1 MMNLE
6 QDLSDA
12 LHGAFGSARPSPD
25 LRARVMAVTQHEPV
39 GPRVAPRRIVTALSG
54 LAAVVLLAALAL
66 TVVRP
71 TATAPRDSSS
81 AASGSLTHYGVGWL
95 SFDYPSSW
103 QSRVN
108 VLPWV
113 LGLWTG
119 TAPTDCLT
127 PTPEPSGPDSRCG
140 RQGPLLPGTLYVT
153 VGDYTAE
160 PVVPLID
167 PTQPSALPA
176 GARYVVV
183 GGQPAILV
191 IHATGTQETLD
202 WTIAQ
207 PKKPHT
213 RLQVHAE
220 FAGPG
225 ADEMRAEIAA
235 MVASVSFANPVKPL
249 DPSQANAA
257 AERWTGPKVTF
268 PGLECFSTTP
278 GEVTTGVVT
287 EFPWDFNG
295 AIFQL
300 TQLSKPLPVTCR
312 MTIEP
317 ATSLFLW
324 KLTLTQSWTA
334 DVDRTAGSHSLVFW
348 LDPDVAD
355 INTFSEGVGGS
366 PDILGDPFPYATSA
380 PSPYSS

>member
-1 MMNLE
+1 MNLE

-25 LRARVMAVTQHEPV
+25 LRARVVAVTLREPV
-39 GPRVAPRRIVTALSG
+39 RSSRAPRRILTALSG
-54 LAAVVLLAALAL
+54 LAAALLLAALAL
-66 TVVRP
+66 TIVKP
-71 TATAPRDSSS
+71 NAAAPQEP
-81 AASGSLTHYGVGWL
+81 SGAVSGPLTHYAVGWL

-103 QSRVN
+103 KSRVN

-127 PTPEPSGPDSRCG
+127 ATPQPSGPDSHCG

-153 VGDYTAE
+153 VGDYTTQPVE
-160 PVVPLID
+160 PPID

-176 GARYVVV
+176 GGRYVIV

-191 IHATGTQETLD
+191 IHATATEETLD
-202 WTIAQ
+202 WTIVQ

-225 ADEMRAEIAA
+225 ADEMRANIVA
-235 MVASVSFANPVKPL
+235 MVASVRFANPVKPL
-249 DPSQANAA
+249 DPTQANAV
-257 AERWTGPKVTF
+257 AERWIGPMPTF
-268 PGLECFSTTP
+268 PGLTCFSTTP

-295 AIFQL
+295 ATFQL

-317 ATSLFLW
+317 VTSLFLW

-355 INTFSEGVGGS
+355 INTFSEGVGGA
-366 PDILGDPFPYATSA
+366 PDILGDPFPYSG
-380 PSPYSS
+380 